1 MLAKPLFLTF
11 FGSRKRLLALSLCAL
26 SLSGVSCQGTAL
38 PNTGP
43 SGSLLQPGIPYMGA
57 TRSGSGSH
65 LRVAALV
72 APELVP
78 ALCAPQDVRP
88 ASNNAEIDREY
99 RGYLEKALALRQQQL
114 DLTRRYQQDTSREL
128 SDQRKDTPSTAPS
141 FAAPVSNP
149 TPVPAAS
156 PTPMPAYTSLPFAS
170 DNKYPLPAATSDI
183 SVIEKSSMNGK
194 VFDGSQKPV
203 DGARVVARSLNNAVP
218 YEAETVTAGGTY
230 AFNNLPSG
238 VQIEIVVEKPG
249 LGTRKRVEVI
259 KSNKQGDPNAN
270 RYDFGSDG
278 SNSSF
283 SAGYNGI
290 SDQPEVTAAA
300 WLRNNYT
307 ETPQGLELKFSESM
321 DRASVE
327 KNLALHLRNNG
338 TLAEQVVSPNQ
349 LKFVWSPDERVV
361 QIQLPAGLSLE
372 SDLSQYAWGLQ
383 AGDGKILDKT
393 GTARSEKYFKLTDGD
408 YEAIL
413 YPNRLGSVPP
423 TAQPSSLPSIA
434 PVPSWTPGP
443 TPTATPYI
451 LQPTSLP
458 TPEPTPEPTATP
470 TPLPTP
476 TPTPLPEPSQLRD
489 FFYFSY
495 DDSASTAAVELVK
508 EKLNQG
514 QMPDASLARPWEF
527 LNRIHFPYNQQ
538 EETGLF
544 KVSMGMDRIADPE
557 NPFLDSYDLG
567 VHVTAP
573 ALCRQARPPMVLTL
587 VIDISGSM
595 DEFAKSIYEWN
606 GTGSKKIDLLRT
618 GLNRLKQELV
628 PGDVVNLVTFSDTAA
643 TKAENLQM
651 PEAMPSLASQIE
663 GLRTE
668 GGTNLNAGLQEGYRI
683 ARKYYQPNKTNR
695 VLMLTDAQAN
705 QGELDPLMVSR
716 QTQINDKAGIYFSGL
731 GFGADFNEAFLNQLT
746 EVGKGSYYSIVN
758 EEDATRAFGERF
770 LALTHAAARNLRF
783 KLDYP
788 AWLNHGESAAE
799 EISLVAEGVQP
810 THFSFNTSQFFLER
824 FRANKNPNKASDSL
838 RLEISYTL
846 PSTGEKRTE
855 VYEKPLSELLGKD
868 QASIQNARLIT
879 ALTGVIQGN
888 LSPER
893 VRKEIGIGKN

>member
-1 MLAKPLFLTF
+1 MLTNPLFLTF
-11 FGSRKRLLALSLCAL
+11 FASRKRLLALSLCAL
-26 SLSGVSCQGTAL
+26 TLSSVSCQGSGL

-43 SGSLLQPGIPYMGA
+43 SGSLLQPGIPYMGIN
-57 TRSGSGSH
+57 RSGGN
-65 LRVAALV
+65 LRVASLV

-88 ASNNAEIDREY
+88 ASSNAQIDREY

-114 DLTRRYQQDTSREL
+114 DLTRRYQPDTSREL
-128 SDQRKDTPSTAPS
+128 SDQRRDQPNLPFSSAPTAAPS
-141 FAAPVSNP
+141 AEPTYAPTSMPFAEPSSAPTSAP
-149 TPVPAAS
+149 SAQPYAPAATA
-156 PTPMPAYTSLPFAS
+156 TPAPYAATT
-170 DNKYPLPAATSDI
+170 PLPAATSDI
-183 SVIEKSSMNGK
+183 SIIEKSTMNGK
-194 VFDGSQKPV
+194 VYDQNQQTV
-203 DGARVVARSLNNAVP
+203 DGAIVKARSLNPSVP
-218 YEAETVTAGGTY
+218 YEGSTITAGGTY

-238 VQIEIVVEKPG
+238 VQIEIVVEAPSI
-249 LGTRKRVEVI
+249 GTLKQIAVL

-270 RYDFGSDG
+270 RFDFG
-278 SNSSF
+278 
-283 SAGYNGI
+283 
-290 SDQPEVTAAA
+290 TA
-300 WLRNNYT
+300 
-307 ETPQGLELKFSESM
+307 P
-321 DRASVE
+321 
-327 KNLALHLRNNG
+327 
-338 TLAEQVVSPNQ
+338 SP
-349 LKFVWSPDERVV
+349 SP
-361 QIQLPAGLSLE
+361 L
-372 SDLSQYAWGLQ
+372 
-383 AGDGKILDKT
+383 
-393 GTARSEKYFKLTDGD
+393 
-408 YEAIL
+408 
-413 YPNRLGSVPP
+413 
-423 TAQPSSLPSIA
+423 
-434 PVPSWTPGP
+434 
-443 TPTATPYI
+443 PTATPM
-451 LQPTSLP
+451 
-458 TPEPTPEPTATP
+458 PTA

-508 EKLNQG
+508 EKLKQG
-514 QMPDASLARPWEF
+514 EMPNASLARPWEF
-527 LNRIHFPYNQQ
+527 LNQIHFPYENQ

-595 DEFAKSIYEWN
+595 DEFAKSVYEWN

-628 PGDVVNLVTFSDTAA
+628 PGDVVNIVTFSDTAT
-643 TKAENLQM
+643 TKAENLIL
-651 PEAMPSLASQIE
+651 PESAQALSNQIDD
-663 GLRTE
+663 LRTE

-683 ARKYYQPNKTNR
+683 ARKYYQPQKTNR

-758 EEDATRAFGERF
+758 EEDAKRAFGERF

-788 AWLNHGESAAE
+788 AWLKHGESAAE
-799 EISLVAEGVQP
+799 EVSIVAEGVQP

-824 FRANKNPNKASDSL
+824 FRANKNPNTASDSL

-855 VYEKPLSELLGKD
+855 VYEKPLSALLGKE

-879 ALTGVIQGN
+879 ALTGLIQGN

-893 VRKEIGIGKN
+893 VRKEIGNLKN

>member
-1 MLAKPLFLTF
+1 MLTHTPFLTF
-11 FGSRKRLLALSLCAL
+11 FGSHKRLLALSLCAL
-26 SLSGVSCQGTAL
+26 SLSTVSCQGTGIS
-38 PNTGP
+38 NTGP
-43 SGSLLQPGIPYMGA
+43 SGNVLQPGIPFMGA
-57 TRSGSGSH
+57 NRSGSSH

-78 ALCAPQDVRP
+78 ALCAPQEVRP
-88 ASNNAEIDREY
+88 ASSNAEIDREY
-99 RGYLEKALALRQQQL
+99 RGYLEKALTLRQQQL

-128 SDQRKDTPSTAPS
+128 SDQRKDQPNLTSTSAPTSAPS
-141 FAAPVSNP
+141 SAPTNYPLPGGTPQPSNN
-149 TPVPAAS
+149 
-156 PTPMPAYTSLPFAS
+156 YT
-170 DNKYPLPAATSDI
+170 PLPAATSDI
-183 SVIEKSSMNGK
+183 SVIERSSMNGK

-278 SNSSF
+278 SNYAF

-290 SDQPEVTAAA
+290 SDQPEVTSAA
-300 WLRNNYT
+300 WLRSSYT
-307 ETPQGLELKFSESM
+307 EAPQGLELKFSESM

-338 TLAEQVVSPNQ
+338 ALAAQVVSPNQ

-393 GTARSEKYFKLTDGD
+393 GVARSEKYFKLTDGD

-423 TAQPSSLPSIA
+423 TAQPSSLPSIT
-434 PVPSWTPGP
+434 PVPSRSPG
-443 TPTATPYI
+443 PTATPYI
-451 LQPTSLP
+451 QPTPWP
-458 TPEPTPEPTATP
+458 TPTPTPEPTATP

-508 EKLNQG
+508 EKLNRG

-527 LNRIHFPYNQQ
+527 LNRIHFPYTNQ

-544 KVSMGMDRIADPE
+544 KVSMGIDRIADPE

-587 VIDISGSM
+587 VIDVSGSM
-595 DEFAKSIYEWN
+595 NEIEMGSYDEIRNRLNKLELARK
-606 GTGSKKIDLLRT
+606 
-618 GLNRLKQELV
+618 GLYRLKQELV
-628 PGDVVNLVTFSDTAA
+628 PGDVVNIVTFSDTAA

-651 PEAMPSLASQIE
+651 PEANATLNQQIE
-663 GLRTE
+663 GLRPE

-683 ARKYYQPNKTNR
+683 ARKYYQPDKTNR
-695 VLMLTDAQAN
+695 VLLLTDAYAN
-705 QGELDPLMVSR
+705 QGEVDPLMVSR

-731 GFGADFNEAFLNQLT
+731 GFGAGFNEAFLNQLT
-746 EVGKGSYYSIVN
+746 EVGKGSYYAIVN

-788 AWLNHGESAAE
+788 AWLKHGESAAE

-824 FRANKNPNKASDSL
+824 FRANKNPNKASDTL

-855 VYEKPLSELLGKD
+855 VYEKPLSELLGKE

-879 ALTGVIQGN
+879 SLTGLIQGN

-893 VRKEIGIGKN
+893 VRKEIGIEMGNGKN